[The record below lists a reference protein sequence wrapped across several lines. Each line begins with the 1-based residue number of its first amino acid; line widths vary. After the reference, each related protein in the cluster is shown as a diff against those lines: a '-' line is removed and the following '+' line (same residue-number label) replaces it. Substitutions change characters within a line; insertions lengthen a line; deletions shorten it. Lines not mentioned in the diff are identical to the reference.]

1 MSLFATLNMFQPK
14 CLAVVFDHFIVN
26 MLLLY
31 LSRFLRYLYF
41 MWVLEYVSDIFL
53 HKYLFFQLL
62 TFPIRLVIWVLMQFR
77 IIDYFYFAS
86 LHWSPEGQ
94 AKVILFPG
102 DPFANSDLNVFL
114 SCCLILFSICEK
126 SPKLLKLENVKKKK
140 KRFRKKKISGEENI
154 FLNFLTF
161 VLQKWKKVKFSK
173 MEKKSNLE
181 R

>member
-1 MSLFATLNMFQPK
+1 MFLTYFYTNICSFNSLHFQ
-14 CLAVVFDHFIVN
+14 N
-26 MLLLY
+26 
-31 LSRFLRYLYF
+31 
-41 MWVLEYVSDIFL
+41 
-53 HKYLFFQLL
+53 
-62 TFPIRLVIWVLMQFR
+62 RLVIWVLMQFR

>member
-1 MSLFATLNMFQPK
+1 MFLTYFYTNICSFNSLHFQ
-14 CLAVVFDHFIVN
+14 N
-26 MLLLY
+26 
-31 LSRFLRYLYF
+31 
-41 MWVLEYVSDIFL
+41 
-53 HKYLFFQLL
+53 
-62 TFPIRLVIWVLMQFR
+62 RLVIWVLMQFR

-140 KRFRKKKISGEENI
+140 KRFRKKKKFRRRKHFSEFSHICVTEMKKSQIFKDGKKKQLGKIIKAKLYFPDKFRSHKHRRENI
-154 FLNFLTF
+154 
-161 VLQKWKKVKFSK
+161 
-173 MEKKSNLE
+173 LE
-181 R
+181 ET

>member
-1 MSLFATLNMFQPK
+1 
-14 CLAVVFDHFIVN
+14 
-26 MLLLY
+26 
-31 LSRFLRYLYF
+31 
-41 MWVLEYVSDIFL
+41 
-53 HKYLFFQLL
+53 
-62 TFPIRLVIWVLMQFR
+62 MQFR

-140 KRFRKKKISGEENI
+140 KKKIQKKKKFSGEENI

>member
-1 MSLFATLNMFQPK
+1 MFLTYFYTNICSFNSLHFQ
-14 CLAVVFDHFIVN
+14 N
-26 MLLLY
+26 
-31 LSRFLRYLYF
+31 
-41 MWVLEYVSDIFL
+41 
-53 HKYLFFQLL
+53 
-62 TFPIRLVIWVLMQFR
+62 RLVIWVLMQFR

-140 KRFRKKKISGEENI
+140 KKRFRKKKKFQEKKTFFWI
-154 FLNFLTF
+154 FSHLCYRN
-161 VLQKWKKVKFSK
+161 
-173 MEKKSNLE
+173 EKKSNFQ
-181 R
+181 RWKKKAT